1 MKQEPVTITNV
12 SGDDA
17 PALMSVNAKG
27 SLEGLLLS
35 MAVSQVFKNNTSRN
49 MEVVYTFP
57 VAWGSVLL
65 GLDATLGGLRRS
77 GLVMAKQTATKN
89 YEAAVEEGDAPI
101 MVEKNQDGSYTA
113 SLGSFKPGEEA
124 VLDISY
130 AQLLSLDQGQV
141 RLTIPTTIAPRYG
154 DAVHQGGLRLDQV
167 PGSSL
172 LTEYPFDVS
181 IDITGDMAQARI
193 SSPSHPVAQQST
205 EEGVCISLTRSAML
219 DRDFVLLL
227 EDLRATSWALS
238 GPDSRSGDG
247 HRATLLSYCPTLA
260 STQVHALN
268 VKILV
273 DCSGSMA
280 GGSIEQAR
288 LALAGLSELLTER
301 DRFSLTFFGS
311 EFKHIVTPVTAN
323 HMGCKQLNVAL
334 GTMGANYGGTRMH
347 SALQATFDLAFTALA
362 DNTESDVLLITDGD
376 VWEAQASV
384 NAANE
389 SGHRIYAL
397 GVGSAPNESML
408 AEMALATGGK
418 CELVNKGENMTQAVR
433 RMVQR
438 MRMAL
443 PVKAQWHIPADSLWS
458 SPMPKRIA
466 SGETVHLFV
475 RTPKSLVQAPVLALN
490 GQNAASSVL
499 QESEGDV
506 LARLLAASQVDLTR
520 DVQTAQALAEQYG
533 LVTEHTNLLLVIE
546 RAVAD
551 KTDGLPQIHRVAHM
565 SPAGHSGVGRT
576 QFAFARCESI
586 NTLHSD
592 IVHTK
597 LCMKDSVLIGNAS
610 RHFGT
615 DNSQIHSADF
625 ELSENSA
632 FLTKGGTSVTTSQLL
647 ARDIVR
653 VFQTALD
660 DGHEYRQAVRVLA
673 NAKFDVPLEPAIAKA
688 KAVVKSLLKAWGC
701 LLMWASEKAGN
712 THGLTDHNLL
722 LVMEQIGGVSDEKQ
736 ADVSVLI
743 DELLDSHDLFGL
755 IEP

>member
-12 SGDDA
+12 SGDDV

-27 SLEGLLLS
+27 RLEGLLLS
-35 MAVSQVFKNNTSRN
+35 MTVSQVFKNNTSSN

-65 GLDATLGGLRRS
+65 GLDATMGGQRRS
-77 GLVMAKQTATKN
+77 GQVMAKQRATKN
-89 YEAAVEEGDAPI
+89 YEAAIENGDAPI

-113 SLGSFKPGEEA
+113 SLGSLKPGEEA

-130 AQLLSLDQGQV
+130 AQLLSLDQGRV

-154 DAVHQGGLRLDQV
+154 DAVHQGGLRLDQL

-172 LTEYPFDVS
+172 FAEYPFGVN

-193 SSPSHPVAQQST
+193 SSPSHPVAQKST
-205 EEGVCISLTRSAML
+205 QEGVSISLMRSAML

-247 HRATLLSYCPTLA
+247 HRATLLSYCPTLV

-311 EFKHIVTPVTAN
+311 GFKHIVTPVTAN
-323 HMGCKQLNVAL
+323 RLGLKQLHIAL
-334 GTMGANYGGTRMH
+334 GTMGADYGGTRMH
-347 SALQATFDLAFTALA
+347 SALQATFDLAFPALA
-362 DNTESDVLLITDGD
+362 ENTEADVLLITDGD
-376 VWEAQASV
+376 VWEAQALV
-384 NAANE
+384 NAAKA
-389 SGHRIYAL
+389 SGHRVYAL

-418 CELVNKGENMTQAVR
+418 CELVGEGEDMTQAVG

-475 RTPKSLVQAPVLALN
+475 RTPKPLVQAPVLALN

-499 QESEGDV
+499 QASEGDV
-506 LARLLAASQVDLTR
+506 LARLLSASQVDLTR

-546 RAVAD
+546 RAEAD

-565 SPAGHSGVGRT
+565 SPAGHSGVGQT
-576 QFAFARCESI
+576 QYEIARCEPI
-586 NTLHSD
+586 ITLKSE
-592 IVHTK
+592 IVQEEM
-597 LCMKDSVLIGNAS
+597 CMKDSVLIRNAS
-610 RHFGT
+610 RHSGT
-615 DNSQIHSADF
+615 DNSPIQSSDI
-625 ELSENSA
+625 ELSEISA
-632 FLTKGGTSVTTSQLL
+632 YFPKGSLSVTTSQLL
-647 ARDIVR
+647 ARDIIQ
-653 VFQTALD
+653 VFQDALE

-701 LLMWASEKAGN
+701 LLMWASDKAGY
-712 THGLTDHNLL
+712 THGLTGHNLL
-722 LVMEQIGGVSDEKQ
+722 LVMEQLSGVSDEKQ
-736 ADVSVLI
+736 ADVSALI
-743 DELLDSHDLFGL
+743 DELLDSHDLSGL